1 MKPFW
6 INRWLALLPLAA
18 CLAVPALAAEDF
30 EAEMQRTVLEYTE
43 RVRRA
48 NAELVEA
55 RQRIEKERVPF
66 MNAMRVEEDRIVAA
80 ESEVGRLEAAREQ
93 ATEQRRR
100 LLKEGDLLR
109 KNAVYLRTLATDGVK
124 AFADGLAPGEGQWLD
139 EELQTLVAR
148 LEAPSDAAAA
158 KASVD
163 AVEYLHGRVAEALGG
178 YQAAGR
184 SLVGGTKQFQQGTFA
199 YVGPETF
206 FRAESGLGGVTPA
219 GRADAEY
226 PVTHPVP
233 EWKAAGIAAFFAGQ
247 PAEFPADATVGR
259 ALRLKETTG
268 TVGEHI
274 RKGGSVAWAILAVG
288 ALAVL
293 LVIVK
298 IRDVVRLALDSPDA
312 VKKFLSTVAAGDLV
326 GARRELATLKPAS
339 RELFSVGLEHI
350 DSSKATLEEH
360 LQAVLLRLRLQA
372 ERRLPL
378 LAVIATASPLLG
390 LLGTVVGMIKTF
402 ALITVFGTGN
412 AGKLASGISEVL
424 VATELGLAVAIP
436 TLVIHGFLA
445 HRIHKNLA
453 TIERWA
459 LQFMTAAKGEEA
471 ETETRE
477 KVVA

>member
-1 MKPFW
+1 MKPSR
-6 INRWLALLPLAA
+6 INHWLALLLIAGGLAA
-18 CLAVPALAAEDF
+18 PAPAAQDF
-30 EAEMQRTVLEYTE
+30 EAEVQRAVLDYTE
-43 RVRRA
+43 RVRQA
-48 NAELVEA
+48 NAELGEA
-55 RQRIEKERVPF
+55 RQRIEKERAPF
-66 MNAMRVEEDRIVAA
+66 MNAMRAEENRIVAA
-80 ESEVGRLEAAREQ
+80 EAEVKRLEATREQ
-93 ATEQRRR
+93 ATEHRRR

-124 AFADGLAPGEGQWLD
+124 AFADGLAPGEGQRLGG
-139 EELQTLVAR
+139 ELQAFIAGI
-148 LEAPSDAAAA
+148 EAPSDAVAA

-178 YQAAGR
+178 YRAEGR
-184 SLVGGTKQFQQGTFA
+184 SLMGGTKQFQQGTFA
-199 YVGPETF
+199 YAGPETF
-206 FRAESGLGGVTPA
+206 FRAESGLGGVTPP
-219 GRADAEY
+219 GRADAAY
-226 PVTHPVP
+226 PLTHPVP
-233 EWKAAGIAAFFAGQ
+233 EWDAASMAAFFAGQ
-247 PAEFPADATVGR
+247 PAEFPADATAGR
-259 ALRLKETTG
+259 ALRLKQTTG
-268 TVGEHI
+268 TVREHI
-274 RKGGSVAWAILAVG
+274 RKGGTVALVILAVG

-293 LVIVK
+293 LVILK
-298 IRDVVRLALDSPDA
+298 IRDVARLGLDSPAA
-312 VKKFLSTVAAGDLV
+312 VKKFLATVAAGDL
-326 GARRELATLKPAS
+326 GDARRELAALKPAS

-350 DSSKATLEEH
+350 DSSKDTLEEH

-459 LQFMTAAKGEEA
+459 LQFMTAAKGEGA
-471 ETETRE
+471 ETEARA
-477 KVVA
+477 KVVV